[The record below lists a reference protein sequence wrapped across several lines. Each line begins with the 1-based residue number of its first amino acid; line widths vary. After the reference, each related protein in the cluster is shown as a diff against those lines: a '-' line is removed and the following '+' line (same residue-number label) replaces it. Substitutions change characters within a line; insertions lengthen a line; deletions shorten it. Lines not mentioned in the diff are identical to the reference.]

1 MNMLNTAS
9 AKVTQF
15 AANHPV
21 IAEIAKTGAVAFTL
35 ALAIT
40 GGLRIATIGM
50 RNDDTQYNLGL
61 ADGMDLAERRAA
73 GEAARS

>member
-40 GGLRIATIGM
+40 GGMRVATIGL
-50 RNDDTQYNLGL
+50 RSDETQYNMGL
-61 ADGMDLAERRAA
+61 ADGAEMAGRLAA